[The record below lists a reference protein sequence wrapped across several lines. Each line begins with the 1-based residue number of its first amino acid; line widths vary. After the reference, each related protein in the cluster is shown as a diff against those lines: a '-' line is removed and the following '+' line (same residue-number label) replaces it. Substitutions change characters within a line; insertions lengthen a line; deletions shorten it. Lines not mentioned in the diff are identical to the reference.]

1 MLSLLGGW
9 VRWLAGIDEPK
20 DNQAASV
27 DSDSDMDS
35 EMDST
40 DGDSTDGDNSR
51 VSQDDSAGTSTPRED
66 YVPTYADVF
75 VVKSMLLV
83 PHGYSLPPE
92 IVDMIVDHAGYW
104 AHTTS
109 EVRFGDDIH
118 TMKAITQH
126 IEDELLVSQPPP
138 SPPTPSN
145 PPLPAPH
152 PTPRLPPLAT
162 PVHHQPPTRR
172 HPHPPPNPQSPR
184 RTLPP

>member
-35 EMDST
+35 EMDSN
-40 DGDSTDGDNSR
+40 DGDNSQ
-51 VSQDDSAGTSTPRED
+51 VGQDDSAGTSTPRED

-104 AHTTS
+104 AHTAS

-118 TMKAITQH
+118 IMKAITQH
-126 IEDELLVSQPPP
+126 IEDELLVSQPP
-138 SPPTPSN
+138 SLSTN
-145 PPLPAPH
+145 PL
-152 PTPRLPPLAT
+152 
-162 PVHHQPPTRR
+162 
-172 HPHPPPNPQSPR
+172 
-184 RTLPP
+184 